1 MLIGEAAAKTNLT
14 KKAIEYYEEQGLISP
29 KISHNGYRNFS
40 ENDISKLRKISILR
54 SLDLSV
60 TEIKEFLSDNGH
72 GKIQEIIN
80 RKAFEAQALKEK
92 EKLLRGLSEK
102 TAWDTVQEESEKLQR
117 KNSVLTWLLNC
128 FPGFYG
134 QYLIV
139 HFAPFLNEAITTPEQ
154 QKAFD
159 TIVSFLDNLQMDIPE
174 DLREFIYEITREM
187 DSDFAEK
194 MSENIQKA
202 MENPKK
208 YFGENHENIEL
219 YKKMKESEEY
229 KSSPAFRLNKYFRK
243 ISSES
248 GYYDIFIA
256 AMRKLSPSYEAYYK
270 KLMEADRIFAQ
281 EFEG

>member
-14 KKAIEYYEEQGLISP
+14 KKAIEYYTEQGLISP

-40 ENDISKLRKISILR
+40 ENDISKLRKISVLR

-80 RKAFEAQALKEK
+80 RKALEAQAFKEK

-102 TAWDTVQEESEKLQR
+102 TDWDKVQEESDKLQR
-117 KNSVLTWLLNC
+117 KNSVLMRLLNC

-139 HFAPFLNEAITTPEQ
+139 HFAPFLNDPIATPEQ

-187 DSDFAEK
+187 DSDFADK
-194 MSENIQKA
+194 LSENMQKA
-202 MENPKK
+202 TENPKK
-208 YFGENHENIEL
+208 YFEENRENIEL
-219 YKKMKESEEY
+219 CKELKESEEY
-229 KSSPAFRLNKYFRK
+229 KSSPAFRLNEYFRK
-243 ISSES
+243 ISSEN
-248 GYYDIFIA
+248 GYYDIFIS

>member
-1 MLIGEAAAKTNLT
+1 MLIGEAAANTNLT

-40 ENDISKLRKISILR
+40 ENDISKLRKISVLR

-80 RKAFEAQALKEK
+80 RKALEAQAFKEK

-102 TAWDTVQEESEKLQR
+102 TDWDKVQEESDKLQR
-117 KNSVLTWLLNC
+117 KKSVLMRLLNC

-139 HFAPFLNEAITTPEQ
+139 HFAPFLNDPIATPEQ

-187 DSDFAEK
+187 DSDFADK
-194 MSENIQKA
+194 LSENMQKA
-202 MENPKK
+202 TENPKK
-208 YFGENHENIEL
+208 YFEENRENIEL
-219 YKKMKESEEY
+219 CKELKESEEY
-229 KSSPAFRLNKYFRK
+229 KSSPAFRLNEYFRK
-243 ISSES
+243 ISSEN
-248 GYYDIFIA
+248 GYYDIFIS

>member
-102 TAWDTVQEESEKLQR
+102 TDWDTVQEESEKLQR
-117 KNSVLTWLLNC
+117 KNSVLMRLLNC

-139 HFAPFLNEAITTPEQ
+139 HFAPFLNDPIATPEQ

-159 TIVSFLDNLQMDIPE
+159 TAVSFLDNLKIDIPD
-174 DLREFIYEITREM
+174 DLHKFIYEITKEM
-187 DSDFAEK
+187 DINFAEK
-194 MSENIQKA
+194 MSKNLQKSV
-202 MENPKK
+202 ENPKK
-208 YFGENHENIEL
+208 YFEENRENIEL
-219 YKKMKESEEY
+219 YRQMKESEEY
-229 KSSPAFRLNKYFRK
+229 KTSPAFKLNEFFKK
-243 ISSES
+243 ISTEN
-248 GYYDIFIA
+248 GYYDVFLPAI
-256 AMRKLSPSYEAYYK
+256 KVLSPSYKAYCE

-281 EFEG
+281 EFV

>member
-14 KKAIEYYEEQGLISP
+14 KKAIEYYTEQGLISP
-29 KISHNGYRNFS
+29 EISENGYRNFS
-40 ENDISKLRKISILR
+40 ENDVAKLRKISVLR
-54 SLDLSV
+54 SLGLSV
-60 TEIKEFLSDNGH
+60 AEIKEFFSDNGH

-80 RKAFEAQALKEK
+80 RKAFEAQAFKEK

-102 TAWDTVQEESEKLQR
+102 TDWNKVQEETEKLQR
-117 KNSVLTWLLNC
+117 KNSVLTRLLNC

-139 HFAPFLNEAITTPEQ
+139 HFAPFLNDPIATPEQ
-154 QKAFD
+154 QRAFD

-174 DLREFIYEITREM
+174 DLSEFLYEITKEM

-208 YFGENHENIEL
+208 YFGENRENIEL
-219 YKKMKESEEY
+219 YKKMKESEKY
-229 KSSPAFRLNKYFRK
+229 KSSPAFRLNEYFRK

-248 GYYDIFIA
+248 GYYDIFIS
-256 AMRKLSPSYEAYYK
+256 AMRRLSPSYEAYYK

-281 EFEG
+281 EFED

>member
-1 MLIGEAAAKTNLT
+1 MLIGEAAANTNLT

-40 ENDISKLRKISILR
+40 ENDISKLRKISVLR

-80 RKAFEAQALKEK
+80 RKALEAQAFKEK

-102 TAWDTVQEESEKLQR
+102 TDWDKVQEESDKLQR
-117 KNSVLTWLLNC
+117 KNSVLMRLLNC

-139 HFAPFLNEAITTPEQ
+139 HFAPFLNDPIATPEQ

-187 DSDFAEK
+187 DSDFADK
-194 MSENIQKA
+194 LSENMQKA
-202 MENPKK
+202 TENPKK
-208 YFGENHENIEL
+208 YFEENRENIEL
-219 YKKMKESEEY
+219 CKELKESEEY
-229 KSSPAFRLNKYFRK
+229 KSSPAFRLNEYFRK
-243 ISSES
+243 ISSEN
-248 GYYDIFIA
+248 GYYDIFIS

>member
-1 MLIGEAAAKTNLT
+1 MLISEAAAKTNLT
-14 KKAIEYYEEQGLISP
+14 KKAIEYYTEQGLISP

-40 ENDISKLRKISILR
+40 ENDVSKLRKISILR

-80 RKAFEAQALKEK
+80 RKAFEAQAFKEK

-102 TAWDTVQEESEKLQR
+102 TDWNKVQEETEKLQR
-117 KNSVLTWLLNC
+117 KNSVLTRLLNC

-139 HFAPFLNEAITTPEQ
+139 HFAPFLNDPIVTPEQ

-159 TIVSFLDNLQMDIPE
+159 TIVSFLDNLQLDIPE
-174 DLREFIYEITREM
+174 DLREFIYEITKEM

-208 YFGENHENIEL
+208 YFGENRENIEL

-229 KSSPAFRLNKYFRK
+229 KSSPAFRLNEYFSK
-243 ISSES
+243 ISSEN

-256 AMRKLSPSYEAYYK
+256 AMRRLSPSYEAYYQ
-270 KLMEADRIFAQ
+270 KLMEADRIFTQ
-281 EFEG
+281 EFED

>member
-14 KKAIEYYEEQGLISP
+14 KKAIEYYTEQGLINP
-29 KISHNGYRNFS
+29 EISHNGYRNFS
-40 ENDISKLRKISILR
+40 EDDISILRKILVLR

-80 RKAFEAQALKEK
+80 RKALEAQAFKEK
-92 EKLLRGLSEK
+92 EKLLRELSEK
-102 TAWDTVQEESEKLQR
+102 TDWDKVQEETEKLQR
-117 KNSVLTWLLNC
+117 KNSVLTQLLNC

-139 HFAPFLNEAITTPEQ
+139 HFAPFLNDPIATPEQ

-159 TIVSFLDNLQMDIPE
+159 TAVSFLDNLKIDIPD
-174 DLREFIYEITREM
+174 DLHKFIYEITKEM
-187 DSDFAEK
+187 DINFAEK
-194 MSENIQKA
+194 MSKNLQKSV
-202 MENPKK
+202 ENPKK

-229 KSSPAFRLNKYFRK
+229 KSSPAFRLNEYFRK

-256 AMRKLSPSYEAYYK
+256 AMRKLSPSYEAYYQ
-270 KLMEADRIFAQ
+270 KLMEADRIFTQ
-281 EFEG
+281 EFED

>member
-1 MLIGEAAAKTNLT
+1 MLIGEAAANTNLT

-40 ENDISKLRKISILR
+40 ENDISKLRKISVLR

-80 RKAFEAQALKEK
+80 RKALEAQALKEK

-102 TAWDTVQEESEKLQR
+102 TDWDKVQDEIEKLER
-117 KNSVLTWLLNC
+117 KNSVLIRLLNC

-139 HFAPFLNEAITTPEQ
+139 HFAPFLNDPIATPEQ

-159 TIVSFLDNLQMDIPE
+159 TAVSFLDNLKIDIPD
-174 DLREFIYEITREM
+174 DLHKFIYEITKEM
-187 DSDFAEK
+187 DINFAEK
-194 MSENIQKA
+194 MSKNLQKSV
-202 MENPKK
+202 ENPKK
-208 YFGENHENIEL
+208 YFEENRENIEL
-219 YKKMKESEEY
+219 YRQMKESEEY
-229 KSSPAFRLNKYFRK
+229 KTSPAFKLNEFFKK
-243 ISSES
+243 ISTEN
-248 GYYDIFIA
+248 GYYDVFLPAI
-256 AMRKLSPSYEAYYK
+256 KVLSPSYKAYCE

-281 EFEG
+281 EFV

>member
-1 MLIGEAAAKTNLT
+1 MLISEAAAKTDLT
-14 KKAIEYYEEQGLISP
+14 KKAIEYYEDQGLICP
-29 KISHNGYRNFS
+29 EISENGYRNFS
-40 ENDISKLRKISILR
+40 QDDILKLRKISVLR
-54 SLDLSV
+54 SLGLSAA
-60 TEIKEFLSDNGH
+60 EIKEFFSDNGH

-80 RKAFEAQALKEK
+80 RKAFEAQAFKEK
-92 EKLLRGLSEK
+92 ERLLRELSEK
-102 TAWDTVQEESEKLQR
+102 TDWDKIQEDVKTLER
-117 KNSVLTWLLNC
+117 KNSVLTRLLNC

-134 QYLIV
+134 QYLTV
-139 HFAPFLNEAITTPEQ
+139 HFAPFLNEPITTSEQ

-159 TIVSFLDNLQMDIPE
+159 TIVSFLDNLEMDIPE
-174 DLREFIYEITREM
+174 DLREFIYEITKEM

-208 YFGENHENIEL
+208 YFGENRENIEL

-229 KSSPAFRLNKYFRK
+229 KSSPAFRLNEYFRK

-248 GYYDIFIA
+248 GYYDIFIS
-256 AMRKLSPSYEAYYK
+256 AMRRLSPSYEAYYK

-281 EFEG
+281 EFED

>member
-14 KKAIEYYEEQGLISP
+14 KKAIEYYEEQGLTSP

-72 GKIQEIIN
+72 GKIQEIIK

-92 EKLLRGLSEK
+92 EKLLRELSEK
-102 TAWDTVQEESEKLQR
+102 TDWDKVQEETEKLQR
-117 KNSVLTWLLNC
+117 KNSVLTRLLNC

-139 HFAPFLNEAITTPEQ
+139 HFAPFLNDPIATPEQ
-154 QKAFD
+154 QRAFD
-159 TIVSFLDNLQMDIPE
+159 TIVSFLDNLQLDIPE
-174 DLREFIYEITREM
+174 DLSEFLYEITKEM

-229 KSSPAFRLNKYFRK
+229 KSSPAFRLNEYFRK

-256 AMRKLSPSYEAYYK
+256 AMRKLSPSYEAYYQ
-270 KLMEADRIFAQ
+270 KLMEADRIFTQ
-281 EFEG
+281 EFED